1 MCCSIK
7 DKAYPRRCQIHRNVL
22 GKSKYHPLNYRVST
36 GARLMGRSGMT
47 FYLQNVSNGLPLTA
61 ANTLAKV
68 TITAAP
74 NDE

>member
-1 MCCSIK
+1 M
-7 DKAYPRRCQIHRNVL
+7 
-22 GKSKYHPLNYRVST
+22 ST
-36 GARLMGRSGMT
+36 GARLVGQSGMT